1 MRSDHVSLV
10 LSQDCNIVVD
20 QESILKIQLIPSQSE
35 TYLNITTKDSEIL
48 TIATYVDEEKASN
61 ELDRYID
68 ATIKGADTE
77 FFVFA
82 LDHDTPQK

>member
-1 MRSDHVSLV
+1 MRNDKISLV

-20 QESILKIQLIPSQSE
+20 QESILKIQLIPSQNE
-35 TYLNITTKDSEIL
+35 TYINITTKDSEIL
-48 TIATYVDEEKASN
+48 TIATYADQEKAAE

-77 FFVFA
+77 FFVFE
-82 LDHDTPQK
+82 LDHNTQE